1 MTETELAERIIEE
14 AQSWTQKQF
23 TLKPGVPGTDSASE
37 HDARARIELIE
48 HIKQTY
54 KEMRENA

>member
-1 MTETELAERIIEE
+1 MNETELAERIIEE
-14 AQSWTQKQF
+14 AQRWTQKQF
-23 TLKPGVPGTDSASE
+23 TLRPGVPGTDSASE

-54 KEMRENA
+54 KEMREIA

>member
-1 MTETELAERIIEE
+1 MKEQELAEKIIEE
-14 AQSWTQKQF
+14 AQRWTQKQF
-23 TLKPGVPGTDSASE
+23 TLTPGVPGKDLASE

>member
-1 MTETELAERIIEE
+1 MKEEELAEKIIEE
-14 AQSWTQKQF
+14 AQRWTERQF
-23 TLKPGVPGTDSASE
+23 TMSSSVPGTDIASE
-37 HDARARIELIE
+37 HEAKARVELIQ

>member
-1 MTETELAERIIEE
+1 MTEKELAERIIDE

-23 TLKPGVPGTDSASE
+23 TLTPGVPGPDSASE
-37 HDARARIELIE
+37 HEARARIELIE